1 MMSSQAT
8 TEQPQRVNKRSTT
21 GSDAFVGKQI
31 KIARLEIGVS
41 QTELGEAIGVT
52 FQQIQK
58 YEKGQNRVS
67 VARLILIA
75 RAVCK
80 PMEYFYDDYERFLA
94 DAAQPVLSSSQQ
106 FLADPFARDV
116 IDAWLKLPTGK
127 RQAFRDLIVGIAE
140 LVEPGQATE

>member
-58 YEKGQNRVS
+58 YEKRPKPCFGRPPHDDRPGAPQ
-67 VARLILIA
+67 AHGIL
-75 RAVCK
+75 
-80 PMEYFYDDYERFLA
+80 L
-94 DAAQPVLSSSQQ
+94 
-106 FLADPFARDV
+106 
-116 IDAWLKLPTGK
+116 
-127 RQAFRDLIVGIAE
+127 
-140 LVEPGQATE
+140 

>member
-1 MMSSQAT
+1 MISSQTT

-67 VARLILIA
+67 VARLMMIA
-75 RAVCK
+75 RALCK
-80 PMEYFYDDYERFLA
+80 PMEYFYEDYRREA
-94 DAAQPVLSSSQQ
+94 EAALTSSQA
-106 FLADPFARDV
+106 FLADPFARDI
-116 IDAWLKLPTGK
+116 IDAWVKLPAHK
-127 RQAFRDLIVGIAE
+127 RLAFRDLIVGIAE

>member
-67 VARLILIA
+67 VARLMMIA
-75 RAVCK
+75 RALCK
-80 PMEYFYDDYERFLA
+80 PMEYFYEDYQREA
-94 DAAQPVLSSSQQ
+94 EAALTSSQA
-106 FLADPFARDV
+106 FLADPFARDI
-116 IDAWLKLPTGK
+116 IDAWVKLPADK
-127 RQAFRDLIVGIAE
+127 RLAFRDLIVGIAE